1 MNPVVHFEMAYGDKD
16 RAKAFYE
23 QVFGWKT
30 NVLGPE
36 MGEYIVVQTD
46 ETDDKGMLKENN
58 RINGGLYKKQP
69 DEKFN
74 TPSVVIAVEDINVA
88 MQKIK
93 DAGGQILVEP
103 MDIPTIGKY
112 ASFSDTEGNRASIL
126 QPNSKM

>member
-1 MNPVVHFEMAYGDKD
+1 MSYGDKE

-30 NVLGPE
+30 QVLGPE
-36 MGEYIVVQTD
+36 MGEYITVQTD
-46 ETDDKGMLKENN
+46 ETDADGMLKKTN

-74 TPSVVIAVEDINVA
+74 TPSLVIAVENIEVA

-93 DAGGQILVEP
+93 DAGGVILVEP

-126 QPNSKM
+126 QPNNKM